1 MRILPFCFSGSCEV
15 TSLYLREL
23 GSRTAED
30 GEHAHVQVV
39 SVKWCVTRTEPMDN
53 HSLSVISRLH
63 TRAKK
68 KNVNSC
74 YIVLIIE

>member
-39 SVKWCVTRTEPMDN
+39 SVKWCTQSLWTTIACQSSLGYIREP
-53 HSLSVISRLH
+53 
-63 TRAKK
+63 K